1 MVEKERLLKVK
12 RMTTSETRTVSTQD
26 KLAVWLLCVRDA
38 PVIEM
43 IAKPALPI
51 WFGDTACK
59 RCEMHLVRID
69 ALLGIDLTTP
79 CNT

>member
-12 RMTTSETRTVSTQD
+12 RMTTSETRTVSTQE

-43 IAKPALPI
+43 IAKPALPNMV
-51 WFGDTACK
+51 W
-59 RCEMHLVRID
+59 
-69 ALLGIDLTTP
+69 
-79 CNT
+79 